1 MVVHTLR
8 IGVLFVLLSVVGC
21 NGQYSYQMTTDN
33 DGVSRYVISV
43 RNQPLA
49 NLLDSL
55 AENLDATIETLDQRI
70 DRDARSLPTV
80 ANEARRFLQRP

>member
-1 MVVHTLR
+1 
-8 IGVLFVLLSVVGC
+8 
-21 NGQYSYQMTTDN
+21 MTTDN

-55 AENLDATIETLDQRI
+55 AENLDATIETQSEL
-70 DRDARSLPTV
+70 DRD
-80 ANEARRFLQRP
+80 EAVTIKLQGQSWEEVLKQLCDQQGWSFTYAEDTKTYTISADNSE